1 MVWAALRPDTVQMSV
16 RSKRVIRFPEY
27 NLQPPPTTMILG
39 AGIVAFLCTEIRQSL
54 MEEVKDS
61 GTEEDEKN

>member
-1 MVWAALRPDTVQMSV
+1 
-16 RSKRVIRFPEY
+16 
-27 NLQPPPTTMILG
+27 MILG

>member
-1 MVWAALRPDTVQMSV
+1 MGGTETRHCVDVSPF
-16 RSKRVIRFPEY
+16 KRVVGFPEN

-39 AGIVAFLCTEIRQSL
+39 AGIVAFVCTGIRQSL

-61 GTEEDEKN
+61 GSEEDEKN